1 MMQEEEQDCGQDR
14 IEASLRRISPAAPPP
29 ELLARLRAA
38 RTACPP
44 TPVAPPPAAS
54 RWTQLQMLWRALSVG
69 APAAALLL
77 LLWLAWAPAP
87 ITGNSALAAKRGTDA
102 VQVGHSLV
110 ASFDTIAQLP
120 GSAPV
125 RLRCREWQD
134 NIVIHDPVHGVE
146 VTQTTPRVE
155 VIPIRF
161 ETY

>member
-1 MMQEEEQDCGQDR
+1 MMQEQDQDR
-14 IEASLRRISPAAPPP
+14 FEASLRQISPAAPPP

-38 RTACPP
+38 RTAHPP
-44 TPVAPPPAAS
+44 TPVASAPATS
-54 RWTQLQMLWRALSVG
+54 VWPQLRLLWRALTVG

-77 LLWLAWAPAP
+77 LLWLAWVPAP
-87 ITGNSALAAKRGTDA
+87 STENPPLAAKPAADA

-120 GSAPV
+120 GGAPV

-134 NIVIHDPVHGVE
+134 DIVIHDHVHGVE